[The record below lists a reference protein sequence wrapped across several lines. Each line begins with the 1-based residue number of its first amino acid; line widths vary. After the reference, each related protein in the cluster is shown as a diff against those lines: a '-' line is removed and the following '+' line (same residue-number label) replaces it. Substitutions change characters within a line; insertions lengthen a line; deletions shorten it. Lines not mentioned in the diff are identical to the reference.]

1 MDDSPIPD
9 GLDPTS
15 VLEFIKL
22 AFENFGYLGS
32 LIKVR
37 AYCKDMSELV
47 SYCRAAEI
55 FLQNRVSK
63 VGYAEVDH
71 MLVDILTWGL
81 YNPAPSNLMV
91 ISKNITE
98 ETELVGVLGDLKLLN
113 YNILVAS
120 VGEDASG
127 DLVCLS
133 ARLFG
138 GGKPVDQSISSHG
151 VSNKLAHVANTGVF
165 WNLDDCKIPDGIDHI
180 YQNVKSALANQGCH
194 GQVSIWAYCEE
205 DKEPLPGITFVSTG
219 DAAARFKKMLRDILF
234 WALQNPV
241 HRPRTTVPSLMVISN
256 ISRNIEVASVLQLL
270 VSRDYNVLLT
280 VPDEKEYICSVWL
293 YPRLIESLT
302 EFPICTRSD
311 KSLHDIKTGIFW
323 NITGCTFPNDIHL
336 DELNQ
341 NIKLAIEN
349 QGHHGEVS
357 IKAYWQGGGSGLYNW
372 LHGTITLQTRVSN
385 GRYMKVDT
393 MFVDIL
399 LWALD
404 NPAPSNLMVISNT
417 ISHETELSSLLQD
430 LESKGYNI
438 LVAHAE
444 EAASPVLP
452 PACLEW
458 RLDTLFAGG
467 NPINRTNYSRD
478 VLNMIQNDLSFRRK
492 GCHDTEGN
500 TGIFWSI
507 EDCPIPSGL
516 DPLTFFFDVKKV
528 LPGRNVS
535 VMAYCN
541 QNRSLDDFS
550 LNDNLHI
557 TLVHTADKY
566 ARIKKMFKDIFMDVI
581 HEAFSSRNYN
591 LVLADPHGVAYVN
604 SVWLSTSL
612 FGGGDPIDPSGR
624 KNLPSSIEVMT
635 KLKITS

>member
-151 VSNKLAHVANTGVF
+151 VSNKLA
-165 WNLDDCKIPDGIDHI
+165 
-180 YQNVKSALANQGCH
+180 
-194 GQVSIWAYCEE
+194 
-205 DKEPLPGITFVSTG
+205 
-219 DAAARFKKMLRDILF
+219 
-234 WALQNPV
+234 
-241 HRPRTTVPSLMVISN
+241 
-256 ISRNIEVASVLQLL
+256 
-270 VSRDYNVLLT
+270 
-280 VPDEKEYICSVWL
+280 
-293 YPRLIESLT
+293 
-302 EFPICTRSD
+302 
-311 KSLHDIKTGIFW
+311 HDIKTGIFW

-478 VLNMIQNDLSFRRK
+478 
-492 GCHDTEGN
+492 GN

-566 ARIKKMFKDIFMDVI
+566 ARIKKMFKDIFLWALENPESNVMVITKSIPFNISDVI

>member
-37 AYCKDMSELV
+37 AYGKDRSELV
-47 SYCRAAEI
+47 SYCRAAGI

-63 VGYAEVDH
+63 VGYAEVDN

-165 WNLDDCKIPDGIDHI
+165 WNLDDCEIPDHIDI
-180 YQNVKSALANQGCH
+180 YQNVKSALVNQGCH

-349 QGHHGEVS
+349 QGHH
-357 IKAYWQGGGSGLYNW
+357 
-372 LHGTITLQTRVSN
+372 VSN

-492 GCHDTEGN
+492 RCHDTEGN

-566 ARIKKMFKDIFMDVI
+566 ARIKKMFKDIFLWALENPESNVMVITKSIPFNISDVI

-624 KNLPSSIEVMT
+624 KNLPSSKEVMT
-635 KLKITS
+635 KWKITS

>member
-37 AYCKDMSELV
+37 AYGKDRSELV
-47 SYCRAAEI
+47 SYCRAAGI

-63 VGYAEVDH
+63 VGYAEVDN

-165 WNLDDCKIPDGIDHI
+165 WNLDDCEIPDHIDI

-467 NPINRTNYSRD
+467 T
-478 VLNMIQNDLSFRRK
+478 
-492 GCHDTEGN
+492 
-500 TGIFWSI
+500 
-507 EDCPIPSGL
+507 
-516 DPLTFFFDVKKV
+516 
-528 LPGRNVS
+528 
-535 VMAYCN
+535 
-541 QNRSLDDFS
+541 
-550 LNDNLHI
+550 
-557 TLVHTADKY
+557 
-566 ARIKKMFKDIFMDVI
+566 
-581 HEAFSSRNYN
+581 
-591 LVLADPHGVAYVN
+591 
-604 SVWLSTSL
+604 LSTV
-612 FGGGDPIDPSGR
+612 PTTHEM
-624 KNLPSSIEVMT
+624 SSI
-635 KLKITS
+635 